1 MKSDTLFHPLP
12 IPYNRVFTM
21 ELFIIRHAIA
31 EPLGKPNEFS
41 DDRRAL
47 TDEGR
52 NRMREIVKGLTKL
65 GVQIDLIITS
75 PLVRAIETA
84 EIVSTGLGLNKKD
97 IRQTLNLAPGG
108 SLESLF
114 AEIKTHS
121 EAESVALVGH
131 QPDLG
136 NIISKIISDEGD
148 VALQLKKGGVCCI
161 NISETVPTIRGAVAW
176 LLAPRQL
183 RLLAKG

>member
-1 MKSDTLFHPLP
+1 
-12 IPYNRVFTM
+12 M

-41 DDRRAL
+41 DERRAL

-52 NRMREIVKGLTKL
+52 TRMREIVKGLTKL
-65 GVQIDLIITS
+65 GAQIDLIITS

-84 EIVSTGLGLNKKD
+84 EIVSTGLGLSKKD
-97 IRQTLNLAPGG
+97 MRQTLNLAPGG
-108 SLESLF
+108 SIEGLF

-121 EAESVALVGH
+121 EVQAVALVGH

-148 VALQLKKGGVCCI
+148 AAIQLKKGSVCCL
-161 NISETVPTIRGAVAW
+161 NISETVPALRGEVAW

-183 RLLAKG
+183 RLLGKG

>member
-1 MKSDTLFHPLP
+1 
-12 IPYNRVFTM
+12 M

-108 SLESLF
+108 SIESLF
-114 AEIKTHS
+114 AEIKTHA
-121 EAESVALVGH
+121 EAEAVALVGH

-136 NIISKIISDEGD
+136 NIISKIINGDDGD
-148 VALQLKKGGVCCI
+148 VAIQLKKGGVCCI
-161 NISETVPTIRGAVAW
+161 DVAETVPTIRGAVAW

>member
-1 MKSDTLFHPLP
+1 
-12 IPYNRVFTM
+12 M

-41 DDRRAL
+41 DERRAL
-47 TDEGR
+47 TEEGR
-52 NRMREIVKGLTKL
+52 SRMREIVKGLAKL

-84 EIVSTGLGLNKKD
+84 EIVSTGLGLIKKD
-97 IRQTLNLAPGG
+97 MRQTLNLAPGG
-108 SLESLF
+108 SIEGLF

-148 VALQLKKGGVCCI
+148 AAIQLKKGSVCCL
-161 NISETVPTIRGAVAW
+161 NISETVPVLRGEVAW

>member
-1 MKSDTLFHPLP
+1 
-12 IPYNRVFTM
+12 M

-41 DDRRAL
+41 DERRAL

-52 NRMREIVKGLTKL
+52 TRMREIVKGLTKL
-65 GVQIDLIITS
+65 DAQIDLIITS

-84 EIVSTGLGLNKKD
+84 EIVSTGLGLSKKD
-97 IRQTLNLAPGG
+97 MRQTLNLAPGG
-108 SLESLF
+108 SIEGLF

-121 EAESVALVGH
+121 EVQAVALVGH

-148 VALQLKKGGVCCI
+148 AAIQLKKGSVCCL
-161 NISETVPTIRGAVAW
+161 NISETVPALRGEVAW

-183 RLLAKG
+183 RLLGKG

>member
-1 MKSDTLFHPLP
+1 
-12 IPYNRVFTM
+12 M

-41 DDRRAL
+41 DERRAL

-52 NRMREIVKGLTKL
+52 NRMREIVKGLIKL

-84 EIVSTGLGLNKKD
+84 EIVSTGLELSKKEM
-97 IRQTLNLAPGG
+97 RQTLNLAPGG
-108 SLESLF
+108 SIEALF

-121 EAESVALVGH
+121 EVESVALVGH

-136 NIISKIISDEGD
+136 NIISKIISDDGD
-148 VALQLKKGGVCCI
+148 AAIQLKKGSVCCL
-161 NISETVPTIRGAVAW
+161 NISETVPALRGEVVW
-176 LLAPRQL
+176 LLAPREL
-183 RLLAKG
+183 RLLGKG